1 MRISDWSSDVCSS
14 DLLKPDSLRFRGLR
28 DLEAL
33 GLALA
38 RAVGL
43 DAAHAL
49 PVTVANRQALLIERY
64 DRTSG
69 SDGAIQR
76 LHQEDFCQ
84 AMGYPGELKYEAQG
98 GPGLAACSQLV
109 RRLGFGPRAIQG
121 LLDWVAYNALIGNAD
136 AHAQNLALICDQDG
150 HRQLA
155 PFYAMVP
162 TLGMPESLS
171 DRSTPLR
178 FAAAEDL
185 LPTPH
190 PTPHRSPL

>member
-98 GPGLAACSQLV
+98 GPRSEEHTSELQSLM
-109 RRLGFGPRAIQG
+109 RTS
-121 LLDWVAYNALIGNAD
+121 
-136 AHAQNLALICDQDG
+136 
-150 HRQLA
+150 
-155 PFYAMVP
+155 YAVFCL
-162 TLGMPESLS
+162 TKKKNK
-171 DRSTPLR
+171 
-178 FAAAEDL
+178 
-185 LPTPH
+185 
-190 PTPHRSPL
+190 

>member
-1 MRISDWSSDVCSS
+1 MYFVVSFDFDCGFFFSSRRRHTRCALVTGVQTCA
-14 DLLKPDSLRFRGLR
+14 LPI
-28 DLEAL
+28 L

-109 RRLGFGPRAIQG
+109 RRLGFGPKIGRAH
-121 LLDWVAYNALIGNAD
+121 V
-136 AHAQNLALICDQDG
+136 
-150 HRQLA
+150 
-155 PFYAMVP
+155 
-162 TLGMPESLS
+162 
-171 DRSTPLR
+171 
-178 FAAAEDL
+178 
-185 LPTPH
+185 
-190 PTPHRSPL
+190 

>member
-49 PVTVANRQALLIERY
+49 AVTVANRQALLIERY

-121 LLDWVAYNALIGNAD
+121 LLDWVAYNALIGNASCRERWGE
-136 AHAQNLALICDQDG
+136 HG
-150 HRQLA
+150 
-155 PFYAMVP
+155 
-162 TLGMPESLS
+162 
-171 DRSTPLR
+171 
-178 FAAAEDL
+178 
-185 LPTPH
+185 
-190 PTPHRSPL
+190 

>member
-76 LHQEDFCQ
+76 LHHEDFCQ
-84 AMGYPGELKYEAQG
+84 AMGYAGALKYENQA
-98 GPGLAACSQLV
+98 GPGLAACSQLA
-109 RRLGFGPRAIQG
+109 RALAFGPRPTQG
-121 LLDWVAYNALIGNAD
+121 LLDCVASHPLIA
-136 AHAQNLALICDQDG
+136 
-150 HRQLA
+150 
-155 PFYAMVP
+155 
-162 TLGMPESLS
+162 
-171 DRSTPLR
+171 
-178 FAAAEDL
+178 
-185 LPTPH
+185 TPH
-190 PTPHRSPL
+190 PRAKQGALN